1 MEAKVDI
8 LAKPHPY
15 IFFTLQLAALHEL
28 YMCVCV
34 LQASVYVLCV
44 CVCLVCVCVCL
55 VCVCVLQVAIRQ
67 LPSSF
72 IANILLV
79 LTVALL
85 SHTSGNCLYM
95 H

>member
-28 YMCVCV
+28 YMCVC
-34 LQASVYVLCV
+34 LAGK
-44 CVCLVCVCVCL
+44 CVCL

>member
-28 YMCVCV
+28 YMCVC
-34 LQASVYVLCV
+34 LAGK
-44 CVCLVCVCVCL
+44 
-55 VCVCVLQVAIRQ
+55 CVCVLQVAIRQ

>member
-28 YMCVCV
+28 YMCVC
-34 LQASVYVLCV
+34 LAGK
-44 CVCLVCVCVCL
+44 CVCLVCVCVSCVCVCL

-79 LTVALL
+79 LTVVLL